1 MSKLSRRQR
10 RQLVQQGI
18 LDEQRRLT
26 DKFNLPKV
34 EPLTRTQWRVFK
46 DFRQDNHLVLYGYAG
61 TGKTYMSLYLALAD
75 VLDGMY
81 DRVVIIR
88 SAVSSRDMGF
98 LPGNQREKM
107 RAYEEPY
114 RQIANKLFNR
124 GDAYEILKT
133 KNIIEFMSSSFVRGI
148 TLDNAVVIID
158 EFQNMNGHE
167 LHSLITRLGDNSRLI
182 LSGDIRQSDL
192 QGEQSGFK
200 ETMKIFKR
208 MPKVSLIN
216 FTIDDIVRSGFVKD
230 YIIAREALKDERIPA
245 HSADSGI
252 RTAESHYYR
261 DGSSI
266 RDTDGR
272 KLSISHD
279 GIIAS

>member
-1 MSKLSRRQR
+1 
-10 RQLVQQGI
+10 
-18 LDEQRRLT
+18 
-26 DKFNLPKV
+26 
-34 EPLTRTQWRVFK
+34 
-46 DFRQDNHLVLYGYAG
+46 
-61 TGKTYMSLYLALAD
+61 
-75 VLDGMY
+75 
-81 DRVVIIR
+81 
-88 SAVSSRDMGF
+88 
-98 LPGNQREKM
+98 
-107 RAYEEPY
+107 
-114 RQIANKLFNR
+114 
-124 GDAYEILKT
+124 
-133 KNIIEFMSSSFVRGI
+133 
-148 TLDNAVVIID
+148 
-158 EFQNMNGHE
+158 MNGHE

-200 ETMKIFKR
+200 ETMNIFKR